1 MDNIRSFIV
10 TLVTTLILM
19 TAVELIAPDNSIKK
33 YINFVL
39 GLILISVMLT
49 PIISFFSS
57 GETKIINEI
66 SKYEDGI
73 TQTVGTK
80 EAEDLKKRESEL
92 FKKNLNQKCE
102 KSLQDEFKGKKFKAD
117 ITCEINLKEMSYSID
132 KVKVWVNDSGIRKIQ
147 KVEIDTSV
155 SSEAVYSK
163 NNEANIN
170 DSEEILGYLEKIL
183 GVKSEN
189 IELYTMND

>member
-155 SSEAVYSK
+155 SSEVVDSK